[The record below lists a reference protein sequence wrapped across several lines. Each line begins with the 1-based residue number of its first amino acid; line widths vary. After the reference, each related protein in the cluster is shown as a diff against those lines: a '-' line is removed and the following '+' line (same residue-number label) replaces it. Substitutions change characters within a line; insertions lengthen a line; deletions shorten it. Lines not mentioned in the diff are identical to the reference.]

1 MDAREPLFAY
11 LGAGLALIAAVG
23 SAVRGAVVPA
33 VVLALGALFLI
44 YWGRRLDRHRGER

>member
-11 LGAGLALIAAVG
+11 LGAALAVIAAAG
-23 SAVRGAVVPA
+23 SAVRGAVAPA

-44 YWGRRLDRHRGER
+44 YWGRRLDRDRGKR